1 MSSTSCSWATRFS
14 TTGAGRRI
22 RFGLPSRLSLS
33 ILSSQKRF
41 GRVRPT
47 RASAFCCSGT
57 PALLHLA
64 GTDAA
69 RLQNRCARMPPLPGP
84 ATDSR
89 RDSSARCHPKN
100 PRLARST
107 LPRPTAGA
115 RRCCR
120 YDLARMGLN
129 TGVNRSKKTHAG
141 LVRLQSSRIRH
152 SNLCRTESRDRPAS
166 TLHKTAY
173 SEFLSS
179 PKSLKKPSPLLAP
192 RLFRLCASYR
202 AGWRTTSKPTAM
214 AT

>member
-1 MSSTSCSWATRFS
+1 MLSSTLPLSRNMGSCREMESFNRA
-14 TTGAGRRI
+14 TGAGWRI
-22 RFGLPSRLSLS
+22 GFGLPSRLLLS
-33 ILSSQKRF
+33 ILHSWKRWRL
-41 GRVRPT
+41 GRVFCRT
-47 RASAFCCSGT
+47 FATAASTFGCSGS

-69 RLQNRCARMPPLPGP
+69 HLRNRCARMPPLPGP
-84 ATDSR
+84 ATNSR

-152 SNLCRTESRDRPAS
+152 SNL
-166 TLHKTAY
+166 
-173 SEFLSS
+173 
-179 PKSLKKPSPLLAP
+179 
-192 RLFRLCASYR
+192 
-202 AGWRTTSKPTAM
+202 
-214 AT
+214 